1 MDLSN
6 YRSNPHYDEL
16 IQRIANNELSHEHA
30 MSGLLKNGLISEP
43 NAEHQS
49 NEYFVSYFI
58 NSLHLSCY
66 WIISNS
72 AANQGRSLQS
82 SPVKS
87 ILASQT
93 PSKPFPLDQTP
104 SSTFPS
110 FSQSSFNTTPA
121 FGTTNQPPANQ
132 ISVKKTPSNEKFGDV
147 KRRLLFDR
155 FDAKAENSFE
165 GRFQQPAKPHK
176 QAVGESKAEKLNLR
190 DEESFPELNTY
201 NSNSSFKKTPTSTP
215 SSVGKISSR
224 TGHDQ
229 PRSSK
234 KQPRIIRPT
243 PVDSSSKRTPG
254 NTLFEK
260 APVLEQKDALT
271 RDDIKKMTDNI
282 STISLLTPKKKDPAA
297 GNLQLLV
304 RTPSKTLDPTPVV
317 QPSAE
322 KVTVDRTKLAN
333 LTLFYTGLIKRNLI
347 ANILTELDFLI
358 QLVTRRSTNEQS
370 GEFLSAFDFCS
381 NYHNCLMFAVSS
393 LEQLY
398 DDTLVNY
405 FDEPFFKTLST
416 NEAIRRLSPDFQAK
430 LANCEQLLGGDEQVH
445 DLSTAILQQNASSA
459 FDFIAYQPET
469 DSNENF
475 LNENSFHLFRRQRDA
490 FFKLYYEWKQLYTK
504 KAFKQDSILNDQEFK
519 FVNKVAFI
527 FSLSKDFANYF
538 HLARLFLAQLMQCC
552 TGSSTA
558 NVEQTIADLIK
569 AKATTSQSTP
579 NVCESKM
586 KKLNRRFQQQD
597 QKVMATQSSFTGEEI
612 FFYDFIVACN
622 NYSFLTVLQSLL
634 IAKITEL
641 NDPQLLMDAIDFD
654 ENNLEIASRFC
665 TDLLNLQLLAKFLG
679 LIVFMPFYSKM
690 GASAATPTNRT
701 HLNNLNEIVRNMHS
715 DESSLCR
722 RINEMIRSSLRG
734 KHLICT
740 LPWVIQFLN
749 QMDSNTTGLTSYDQT
764 FALLVDIYHELG
776 LKAAQYAMDR
786 MNYAYLKLVFGNFLE
801 KYLFVC
807 HVRLFEVAPSSELL
821 CCTNDAELKTLDSF
835 QLINKKFLNA
845 CFPKLF
851 VIKEMLKQGRESAAA
866 EIRKI
871 KPLALNGAGLNQSL
885 TTPPAKPDKKNLV
898 QIEFEENF
906 FRLHTDSLRKTVEF
920 VADRLHSKCIKTLR
934 HDVIKKVKRETFAR
948 HSDLSKTSTI
958 LEEIKQESL
967 RFVREFAN
975 SHVAALVDLLVSEH
989 DFSQN
994 TIGIAKSIALRMLL
1008 DKCLNWMSNNMNDS
1022 WMINETLVENSRRS
1036 SETSK
1041 TAESSGSTANQPVP
1055 NISNCF
1061 NRVRDV
1067 ICDLLFKNELTCSRD
1082 ELTAL
1087 IDELRRLRNS
1097 RSNLNARTNQVIET
1111 TMVDLITTL
1120 VTYQP
1125 RLIDSEYLQKFVA
1138 FYEEN
1143 QLSVNRFI
1151 SPRNFYILSLSK
1163 EASRTWDKY
1172 ESILVRFVKREIYS
1186 IQSLETDI
1194 LWVLGNKNEFD
1205 DEMLRKLA
1213 SCLKSVVESCK
1224 SEERFK
1230 VYAEKIEILDWT
1242 SWLCSGQSDET

>member
-1 MDLSN
+1 MNLSN
-6 YRSNPHYDEL
+6 YRTNAHYDEL
-16 IQRIANNELSHEHA
+16 IQQIAHNELSHEQA

-43 NAEHQS
+43 NQENQS

-58 NSLHLSCY
+58 NSLHLSCN

-72 AANQGRSLQS
+72 AANQCRSVQN

-87 ILASQT
+87 VLAGQT
-93 PSKPFPLDQTP
+93 PCKPLSLDQT
-104 SSTFPS
+104 PS

-121 FGTTNQPPANQ
+121 FGQTNQPPV

-147 KRRLLFDR
+147 KRKLLFDR
-155 FDAKAENSFE
+155 FDAKSESSFE
-165 GRFQQPAKPHK
+165 SRFQQPSKPHK
-176 QAVGESKAEKLNLR
+176 QASEQRAAEKLNLH
-190 DEESFPELNTY
+190 DNESFPELSTY
-201 NSNSSFKKTPTSTP
+201 NRNSTFKKTPTSTP
-215 SSVGKISSR
+215 SSGDRKVSSK
-224 TGHDQ
+224 TGGHDQ
-229 PRSSK
+229 QSRSSK

-243 PVDSSSKRTPG
+243 PVDSSTKRTPG

-282 STISLLTPKKKDPAA
+282 STISLLTPKKKDPIA
-297 GNLQLLV
+297 GNVQLLV
-304 RTPSKTLDPTPVV
+304 RTPSKTQEPVPAV
-317 QPSAE
+317 QPSLE
-322 KVTVDRTKLAN
+322 KVSVDLTKLAN

-347 ANILTELDFLI
+347 ANILTELDFLV
-358 QLVTRRSTNEQS
+358 QLVTRRSISEQS
-370 GEFLSAFDFCS
+370 GEFLNSFDFCS
-381 NYHNCLMFAVSS
+381 NYHNCLLFAVSS

-405 FDEPFFKTLST
+405 FDEQFFKTLST
-416 NEAIRRLSPDFQAK
+416 NEAIRRLSPGFQAK
-430 LANCEQLLGGDEQVH
+430 LANCEQLLNSDEQIH
-445 DLSTAILQQNASSA
+445 DLSTAILQYGASAA

-475 LNENSFHLFRRQRDA
+475 LNDNSFHLFRRQRDA

-519 FVNKVAFI
+519 FANKVVFI

-569 AKATTSQSTP
+569 SKATTSQSTP

-634 IAKITEL
+634 VAKITEL
-641 NDPQLLMDAIDFD
+641 NDPNLLMDAIDFD

-679 LIVFMPFYSKM
+679 LIVFMPFYGKM
-690 GASAATPTNRT
+690 GGNSAAPTNRA
-701 HLNNLNEIVRNMHS
+701 HLNNLNEIVKNMHS

-722 RINEMIRSSLRG
+722 KINEMIRSSLRG

-749 QMDSNTTGLTSYDQT
+749 QMDSSTTGLTNYDQT

-776 LKAAQYAMDR
+776 LKAAQYQMDR

-807 HVRLFEVAPSSELL
+807 HVRLFEVAGTELL
-821 CCTNDAELKTLDSF
+821 CCAHDAELKTLDSF
-835 QLINKKFLNA
+835 QLINKKFLSA

-851 VIKEMLKQGRESAAA
+851 VIKEMLKQGRESTAV

-871 KPLALNGAGLNQSL
+871 KPLALNGSGLNESL
-885 TTPPAKPDKKNLV
+885 TTPPTKPEKKNLV

-934 HDVIKKVKRETFAR
+934 HDVIKKVKRETFAK
-948 HSDLSKTSTI
+948 HSDLSKTLTI

-975 SHVAALVDLLVSEH
+975 SHVGALVDLLVSEH

-1008 DKCLNWMSNNMNDS
+1008 DKCLNWMSNNMNDC
-1022 WMINETLVENSRRS
+1022 WMINETLVENSRRN
-1036 SETSK
+1036 SETTKATNSE
-1041 TAESSGSTANQPVP
+1041 TPLAAQPVP

-1067 ICDLLFKNELTCSRD
+1067 TCDLLFKSELICTKD

-1087 IDELRRLRNS
+1087 IDELRRLRNP
-1097 RSNLNARTNQVIET
+1097 RNNLSARTNQVIET

-1125 RLIDSEYLQKFVA
+1125 KLIDAEYMQKFVA
-1138 FYEEN
+1138 FYLEN
-1143 QLSVNRFI
+1143 ELTVSRFI
-1151 SPRNFYILSLSK
+1151 SPRNFYILNLSK

-1172 ESILVRFVKREIYS
+1172 ESILIRFVQKEIYS

-1205 DEMLRKLA
+1205 DEMLRRLA
-1213 SCLKSVVESCK
+1213 SCLKSVVDSCK
-1224 SEERFK
+1224 SNEKFK

-1242 SWLCSGQSDET
+1242 SWLCSGQTDESA